1 MQPPSW
7 HPRGLP
13 LVRYLTHETSQ
24 IVSRFP
30 HDLGA
35 HCGLPAQ
42 ICSRIAASHIA
53 RMNIVRY
60 MMFLVLGMLLG
71 LVLSGLLSSLVA
83 WFWG

>member
-1 MQPPSW
+1 M
-7 HPRGLP
+7 P
-13 LVRYLTHETSQ
+13 LDCIGFRLRDEFAVG
-24 IVSRFP
+24 F
-30 HDLGA
+30 
-35 HCGLPAQ
+35 
-42 ICSRIAASHIA
+42 ASHIA